1 MLESASIKNLLL
13 KISKQYTGE
22 VDHRLQDV
30 LIVSVQHILETTYD
44 MFSALKAYG
53 LESAVV
59 AGKSYSTHLP
69 TSKKIEAL
77 GFDYIEDSCQLG
89 YGRFDDC
96 MHDVVHRV
104 WAKALEKIAK
114 KKYRV
119 MVILDDG
126 ADLLRSTPGIFFD
139 AFKNISFKNKPSFIV
154 GVEQTRGGTNHP
166 LFSGLP
172 FPIIDVAGSYIKT
185 IIEYPKVAS
194 VVAEKVSDFLSSK
207 GLFDSQYLPIIG
219 VIGYGSMGAA
229 ISKVFVAKGHR
240 VIVYDPRFQNK
251 ENTEK
256 GVTFYSH
263 SSTLIA
269 NANIIIG
276 CTGRDV
282 TEDAS
287 NISALLYSQQDKIL
301 VSTSSKDYEFN
312 AFLRV
317 IQNETKEMG
326 VIPDPLENISF
337 TNFVGSNIQ
346 VLRGGFPVNF
356 DNGPHCVP
364 PKHIWSTR
372 VALMLSCIYGSS
384 LSEKDFRDER
394 KKINTI
400 ALPSSIQRMILR
412 EYLMNFNTDPLVS
425 CFETMNDDDLEEY
438 LARHSDSDAVKFATK
453 NINHV

>member
-1 MLESASIKNLLL
+1 MPKSASIKNLLL
-13 KISKQYTGE
+13 KIAKQYTGE
-22 VDHRLQDV
+22 VNNHLEDV
-30 LIVSVQHILETTYD
+30 LIVSVQHVLETTYD
-44 MFSALKAYG
+44 MFAALKAYG
-53 LESAVV
+53 LQSAVV

-119 MVILDDG
+119 MIILDDG

-139 AFKNISFKNKPSFIV
+139 AFKNISFKNKPGFIV

-172 FPIIDVAGSYIKT
+172 FPIIDVAGSHIKT
-185 IIEYPKVAS
+185 LIEYPRVAS
-194 VVAEKVSDFLSSK
+194 VVADKVGEFLSCK
-207 GLFDSQYLPIIG
+207 CTHMFKRKPIIG
-219 VIGYGSMGAA
+219 VIGYGAMGAA
-229 ISKVFVAKGHR
+229 VSKVFVEKGHR
-240 VIVYDPRFQNK
+240 VIVYDPQFQNK
-251 ENTEK
+251 KCTEE

-276 CTGRDV
+276 CTGRDI
-282 TEDAS
+282 TEDSS
-287 NISALLYSQQDKIL
+287 NLSALLYSQQDKIL

-326 VIPDPLENISF
+326 VIPNPLENISF

-356 DNGPHCVP
+356 DNSPHCVP
-364 PKHIWSTR
+364 PKYIWSTR

-384 LSEKDFRDER
+384 LSARDFSDEKKRV
-394 KKINTI
+394 NTV
-400 ALPSSIQRMILR
+400 ALPSEIQRIILR
-412 EYLMNFNTDPLVS
+412 EYLQDYSKDPLLSV
-425 CFETMNDDDLEEY
+425 FQTMNDDDLESY
-438 LARHSDSDAVKFATK
+438 LESHSDSDLTK
-453 NINHV
+453 RSINI